1 MPLNRSIAPINI
13 YYQKERE
20 KEVVEMEIQRYI
32 DIYIQ
37 KDRWVDKQTDY
48 KIDKKMAKRKIRVN
62 RHINIVQNQID

>member
-32 DIYIQ
+32 DIYIY
-37 KDRWVDKQTDY
+37 R
-48 KIDKKMAKRKIRVN
+48 KIDGQINRQITRLIKKDGQKKDTYKQAY
-62 RHINIVQNQID
+62 